1 MKNMYIDKNIFV
13 IIIFFYYVNDLLYI
27 GSVYIIIV
35 VDMLVCF

>member
-1 MKNMYIDKNIFV
+1 MKNIYINRNIFV

-35 VDMLVCF
+35 VDIIVCF